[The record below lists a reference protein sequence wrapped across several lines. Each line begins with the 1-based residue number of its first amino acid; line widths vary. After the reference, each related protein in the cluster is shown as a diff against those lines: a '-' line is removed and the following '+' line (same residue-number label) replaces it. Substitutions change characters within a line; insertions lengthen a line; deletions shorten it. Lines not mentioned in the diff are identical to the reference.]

1 MSEFKFPDE
10 REVEEDQDIEVGMPV
25 EGEGEDEA
33 EIEIVDTTPE
43 KDRGRKPLDRDVE
56 DPTEDELKQ
65 YSEGVKKR
73 IAELT
78 HARHD
83 ERRKAEAL
91 SRERE
96 EFERAARA
104 LMEENQ
110 RLKKYVQTGEQEFSK
125 VATTAAEAELAEA
138 RRKLKEA
145 HESFDTDAIIAA
157 QEALSDAKVK
167 LDRAKNFRPAPLQTE
182 QEAVQMQP
190 SVQAQPKADEATLRW
205 QARNQW
211 FGHPEHEDMSLFA
224 IGVHKKLVANG
235 VDPRSKE
242 YFEQIDARMKS
253 TFPDFFGVEDRPKSG
268 EVSRKPSTVVAPAT
282 RSTGARKIQL
292 TQEQVAVARR
302 LGITPQQYAV
312 ELAKME
318 KQNG

>member
-1 MSEFKFPDE
+1 MSEYKFPDE
-10 REVEEDQDIEVGMPV
+10 MEDNTPATEVEAELPANDEVDV
-25 EGEGEDEA
+25 
-33 EIEIVDTTPE
+33 EIVDSTPE

-56 DPTEDELKQ
+56 DPTEEELQQ
-65 YSEGVKKR
+65 YSAGVKKR

-91 SRERE
+91 ARERA

-104 LMEENQ
+104 LMDENQ
-110 RLKKYVQTGEQEFSK
+110 RLKQYVQTGEQEYSK

-190 SVQAQPKADEATLRW
+190 SVQSQPKADEATLRW

-242 YFEQIDARMKS
+242 YYEQIDARMKS
-253 TFPDFFGVEDRPKSG
+253 TFPEFFGVEDRPRSG
-268 EVSRKPSTVVAPAT
+268 DVSRKPSTVVAPAT
-282 RSTGARKIQL
+282 RSTSARKIQL
-292 TQEQVAVARR
+292 TPEQVAVARR

-312 ELAKME
+312 ELVKME
-318 KQNG
+318 RSNG

>member
-10 REVEEDQDIEVGMPV
+10 MEDNASAAEVEAELPASDDLEV
-25 EGEGEDEA
+25 
-33 EIEIVDTTPE
+33 EIVDSTPE
-43 KDRGRKPLDRDVE
+43 GDRGYKVVE
-56 DPTEDELKQ
+56 GDNIKDPTAEELNE
-65 YSEGVKKR
+65 YSATVQKR
-73 IAELT
+73 LKELT
-78 HARHD
+78 FARHN

-91 SRERE
+91 ARERE

-110 RLKKYVQTGEQEFSK
+110 RLKQYVQNGEQEYTK

-157 QEALSDAKVK
+157 QEALADAKVK
-167 LDRAKNFRPAPLQTE
+167 VERAKNFRPTPLQKDE
-182 QEAVQMQP
+182 EAVQMQP
-190 SVQAQPKADEATLRW
+190 TIPVRQTVDEDTLRW

-211 FGHPEHEDMSLFA
+211 FNHPDHPDMTAFA
-224 IGVHKKLVANG
+224 LGVHKKLVSSG
-235 VDPRSKE
+235 VNPRSRE
-242 YFEQIDARMKS
+242 YYEQIDARMKS
-253 TFPDFFGVEDRPKSG
+253 TFPDFFGVEDKPTSG
-268 EVSRKPSTVVAPAT
+268 GVSRKPSTVVAPAT
-282 RSTGARKIQL
+282 RSTSARKIQL
-292 TQEQVAVARR
+292 TPEQVKVAQR

-312 ELAKME
+312 EMAKLE

>member
-10 REVEEDQDIEVGMPV
+10 REVEEDQDIEVGMPA
-25 EGEGEDEA
+25 EGEDEA

-91 SRERE
+91 ARERE

-145 HESFDTDAIIAA
+145 HEAFDTDAIIAA

-211 FGHPEHEDMSLFA
+211 FGHPDHEDMSLFA

>member
-10 REVEEDQDIEVGMPV
+10 MDDNTSPEVEIVD
-25 EGEGEDEA
+25 EGSSNEP
-33 EIEIVDTTPE
+33 EIEIVDSTPE
-43 KDRGRKPLDRDVE
+43 KDRGYKVVDSDNIK
-56 DPTEDELKQ
+56 DPTDDELNE
-65 YSEGVKKR
+65 YSASVQKR
-73 IAELT
+73 LKELT
-78 HARHD
+78 FARHN

-91 SRERE
+91 ARERE
-96 EFERAARA
+96 EFERAART
-104 LMEENQ
+104 LMQENQ
-110 RLKKYVQTGEQEFSK
+110 RLKQYVQTGEQEFSK
-125 VATTAAEAELAEA
+125 VATTAAEAELNDA

-157 QEALSDAKVK
+157 QEALADAKVK
-167 LDRAKNFRPAPLQTE
+167 LDRAKNFRPTPLQEE
-182 QEAVQMQP
+182 QEAVQMQTSMP
-190 SVQAQPKADEATLRW
+190 QQQRADEATLRW

>member
-10 REVEEDQDIEVGMPV
+10 LDDDKTPQVEVETPDNDT
-25 EGEGEDEA
+25 

-43 KDRGRKPLDRDVE
+43 RDRGRKPLDRDVE

-65 YSEGVKKR
+65 YSDGVQKR

-83 ERRKAEAL
+83 ERRKAEAAA
-91 SRERE
+91 RERE

-104 LMEENQ
+104 LLEENQ
-110 RLKKYVQTGEQEFSK
+110 RLKQYVHSGEQEYIK
-125 VATTAAEAELAEA
+125 VSSTAAEMELQAA
-138 RRKLKEA
+138 KKQYKEA
-145 HESFDTDAIIAA
+145 YESGDSEALLAA
-157 QEALSDAKVK
+157 QEALTDAKFK
-167 LDRAKNFRPAPLQTE
+167 LQQAKNFRPTPLQKGE
-182 QEAVQMQP
+182 DAVQMQP
-190 SVQAQPKADEATLRW
+190 QIPVRQTVDEDTLRW

-211 FGHPEHEDMSLFA
+211 FSHPDHEDMTAFA
-224 IGVHKKLVANG
+224 LGVHKKLVNSG
-235 VDPRSKE
+235 VNPRSKE
-242 YFEQIDARMKS
+242 YYEQIDARMKS
-253 TFPDFFGVEDRPKSG
+253 TFPDFFGVEDRPKYG

-282 RSTGARKIQL
+282 RSTSARKIQL
-292 TQEQVAVARR
+292 TQDQVNVARR

-312 ELAKME
+312 ELAKLE

>member
-10 REVEEDQDIEVGMPV
+10 REVEEDQDIEVGMPA
-25 EGEGEDEA
+25 EGEDEA

-91 SRERE
+91 ARERE

-182 QEAVQMQP
+182 QDAVQMQP

-211 FGHPEHEDMSLFA
+211 FGHPDHEDMSLFA

>member
-10 REVEEDQDIEVGMPV
+10 KETEQDQEIEVGLPA
-25 EGEGEDEA
+25 EGEAEP

-43 KDRGRKPLDRDVE
+43 EDRGFKVVDSDRIK
-56 DPTEDELKQ
+56 DPTDEELDEYSAVVQKRLK
-65 YSEGVKKR
+65 
-73 IAELT
+73 ELT
-78 HARHD
+78 FARHN

-91 SRERE
+91 ARERE

-104 LMEENQ
+104 LMEENK
-110 RLKKYVQTGEQEFSK
+110 RLRKQYSEGAEVYAKT
-125 VATTAAEAELAEA
+125 ATSAAEMEVAAA
-138 RRKLKEA
+138 RQKYKEA
-145 HESFDTDAIIAA
+145 YDSGDADGLVAA
-157 QEALSDAKVK
+157 QEALTEATLK
-167 LDRAKNFRPAPLQTE
+167 LKEAKNFRPAPLQTE
-182 QEAVQMQP
+182 QEEVQTQSSMPQ
-190 SVQAQPKADEATLRW
+190 QQRADEATLRW

-211 FGHPEHEDMSLFA
+211 FGHPDHEDMSLFA

>member
-10 REVEEDQDIEVGMPV
+10 LDDDKTPQVEVETPDTDNEPD
-25 EGEGEDEA
+25 
-33 EIEIVDTTPE
+33 IEIVDTTPE
-43 KDRGRKPLDRDVE
+43 HDRGRKPLDREVE
-56 DPTEDELKQ
+56 DPTDEELQQ
-65 YSEGVKKR
+65 YSSGVKKR

-83 ERRKAEAL
+83 ERRKAEAAA
-91 SRERE
+91 RERE

-104 LMEENQ
+104 LLEENQ
-110 RLKKYVQTGEQEFSK
+110 RLKQYVQSGEQEYTK
-125 VATTAAEAELAEA
+125 VATTAAEAELVEA

-145 HESFDTDAIIAA
+145 HEAFDTDAIIAA
-157 QEALSDAKVK
+157 QEALADAKVK
-167 LDRAKNFRPAPLQTE
+167 VDRAKNFRPTPLQRDE
-182 QEAVQMQP
+182 DAVQMQP
-190 SVQAQPKADEATLRW
+190 QIPARQTVDEDTLRW

-211 FGHPEHEDMSLFA
+211 FNHPDHPDMTAFA
-224 IGVHKKLVANG
+224 LGVHKKLVNSG
-235 VDPRSKE
+235 VDPRSKD
-242 YFEQIDARMKS
+242 YYEQIDARMKS
-253 TFPDFFGVEDRPKSG
+253 TFPSFFGVEDRPRSG

-312 ELAKME
+312 ELAKLE

>member
-1 MSEFKFPDE
+1 MSEYKFPDE
-10 REVEEDQDIEVGMPV
+10 MEDNTPDTEVEAELPANDELEV
-25 EGEGEDEA
+25 
-33 EIEIVDTTPE
+33 EIVDSTPE
-43 KDRGRKPLDRDVE
+43 KDRGRKPLGRDVE
-56 DPTEDELKQ
+56 DPTEEELQQ
-65 YSEGVKKR
+65 YSAGVKKR

-91 SRERE
+91 ARERE

-110 RLKKYVQTGEQEFSK
+110 RLKQYVQSGEQEYTK

-157 QEALSDAKVK
+157 QEALADAKVK
-167 LDRAKNFRPAPLQTE
+167 VDRAKNFRPTPLQRGE
-182 QEAVQMQP
+182 EAVQMQP
-190 SVQAQPKADEATLRW
+190 SIPARQTVDEDTLRW

-211 FGHPEHEDMSLFA
+211 FNHPDHDDMTAFA
-224 IGVHKKLVANG
+224 LGVHKKLVNSG
-235 VDPRSKE
+235 VNPRSKE
-242 YFEQIDARMKS
+242 YYEQIDARMKS
-253 TFPDFFGVEDRPKSG
+253 TFPEFFGVEDRPKSG
-268 EVSRKPSTVVAPAT
+268 EVSRKPSTVVAPAS
-282 RSTGARKIQL
+282 RSTSARKIQL
-292 TQEQVAVARR
+292 TPEQVNVARR

-312 ELAKME
+312 ELAKLE

>member
-1 MSEFKFPDE
+1 MSDFKFPDE
-10 REVEEDQDIEVGMPV
+10 MEDNTSPEVEIVD
-25 EGEGEDEA
+25 EGSNNEP

-43 KDRGRKPLDRDVE
+43 KDRGRKPLDREVK
-56 DPTEDELKQ
+56 DPTDDELSQ

-91 SRERE
+91 ARERE
-96 EFERAARA
+96 EFERAAKA

-110 RLKKYVQTGEQEFSK
+110 RLKKYVQTGEQEYTK
-125 VATTAAEAELAEA
+125 VVSSVAEMELEKAKKQYKDA
-138 RRKLKEA
+138 Y
-145 HESFDTDAIIAA
+145 ESGDSDALLAA
-157 QEALSDAKVK
+157 QEALTDAKFKVQQ
-167 LDRAKNFRPAPLQTE
+167 AKNFRPTPLQE
-182 QEAVQMQP
+182 DQEAVQMQP
-190 SVQAQPKADEATLRW
+190 SVPVQPKADEATLRW

-235 VDPRSKE
+235 VDPRSSE

-253 TFPDFFGVEDRPKSG
+253 TFPEFFGVEDRPKSG

-282 RSTGARKIQL
+282 RSTSARKIQL

>member
-1 MSEFKFPDE
+1 MSGYKFPDE
-10 REVEEDQDIEVGMPV
+10 MEDNTPPEVEIAEEGSSNEPEIEVI
-25 EGEGEDEA
+25 DS
-33 EIEIVDTTPE
+33 TPE
-43 KDRGRKPLDRDVE
+43 KDRGYKVVDSDNIK
-56 DPTEDELKQ
+56 DPTDE
-65 YSEGVKKR
+65 
-73 IAELT
+73 ELT
-78 HARHD
+78 EYSASVQKRLKELTFARHN

-91 SRERE
+91 ARERE
-96 EFERAARA
+96 EFERAART
-104 LMEENQ
+104 LLEENQ

-125 VATTAAEAELAEA
+125 VATTAAEAELNEA

-157 QEALSDAKVK
+157 QEALADAKVK
-167 LDRAKNFRPAPLQTE
+167 LDRAKNFRPAPLQE
-182 QEAVQMQP
+182 DQEAVQMQP
-190 SVQAQPKADEATLRW
+190 SMPAQPKVDDATLRW

-211 FGHPEHEDMSLFA
+211 FGHPDHEDMSLFA

-292 TQEQVAVARR
+292 TSEQVAVARR

-312 ELAKME
+312 ELAKLE